1 MPSLLKLQ
9 ASWGKNMSLFHLC
22 MTTAMHILGIYKN
35 KQTKNGQING

>member
-9 ASWGKNMSLFHLC
+9 KLSEARMSLLHLC